1 MKTSSRPALLL
12 AVVVLAAV
20 VLGAAALPPVA
31 AAADDRPK
39 SVTRALD
46 YIYANQTTAGGFA
59 ASGGVDGPGI
69 TPWAILA
76 VVAGKERPTAWDRG
90 GKDPIDYLQSLN
102 LETTARSS
110 LNAPAFY
117 AKVIMAYAAAGRG
130 ELIYNA
136 GTPRI
141 DLLDK
146 LLAYRSDDG
155 HFSPATS
162 GDRSLW
168 DVSTTTWAL
177 IALRAAAQSDG
188 NVSLARTWLAAAQHA
203 DGGWGLQTVDTAS
216 TVDQTAAAVQ
226 ALIAAGTSPGD
237 TVIQRALGF
246 LDAAQRSDAGFGY
259 TLSDVRSNAEST
271 AWTVQAILAAG
282 EKPTD
287 ARWVKDSRQPLDY
300 LRSLQRANGSFAHR
314 KGDLGRS
321 ALMSTTQSLMALA
334 GRAFPF
340 TLGTKVYR
348 PRHMPSFT
356 SFQPRNGA
364 VFSTTN
370 DVSVAVAYRDTA
382 GGTGIAADAVR
393 VFVDGANLTGKARVS
408 AAKLT
413 LSLVDL
419 SYGQHSIEVRIR
431 DKAGNRKARTH
442 TVTVSYTP
450 GSRGSG
456 SSGGSGGGS
465 APPVYVPPSSTPG
478 RKPTPSTTLYPA
490 TPTPTAT
497 GVPTPGATEPGAVT
511 GTPLTPGPSGSP
523 LPEPSATVTGQ
534 VTGDDDTRGGSAGL
548 LGGTLL
554 AMLPLGAALS
564 YWLHRRHAAALAGA
578 GEGKLLAGGGT
589 PWQRLKHRL
598 PGAS

>member
-1 MKTSSRPALLL
+1 MKTASRPALLL

-20 VLGAAALPPVA
+20 VLGATLPPA
-31 AAADDRPK
+31 ATAADDRPR

-46 YIYANQTTAGGFA
+46 YIYARQLASGGFA
-59 ASGGVDGPGI
+59 ASGGVDSPGI
-69 TPWAILA
+69 TPWAVLA
-76 VVAGKERPTAWDRG
+76 IVAGKERPTAWDKG
-90 GKDPIDYLQSLN
+90 GKDPLDYLQSLN

-117 AKVIMAYAAAGRG
+117 AKVVMAYAAAGRA

-146 LLAYRSDDG
+146 LLAYRNDDG

-188 NVSLARTWLAAAQHA
+188 NVSSARAWLVAAQHA
-203 DGGWGLQTVDTAS
+203 DGGWGLQTADAGS
-216 TVDQTAAAVQ
+216 TVDQTAAVVQ
-226 ALIAAGTSPGD
+226 ALVAAGADPED
-237 TVIQRALGF
+237 AVIQRALGF

-259 TLSDVRSNAEST
+259 SLSDVRSNAEST
-271 AWTVQAILAAG
+271 AWAVQAIIAAG

-287 ARWVKDSRQPLDY
+287 ARWVKDGRQPLDY

-314 KGDLGRS
+314 KGDTGQS
-321 ALMSTTQSLMALA
+321 ALMSTTQSLIALA
-334 GRAFPF
+334 GRAFPY
-340 TLGTKVYR
+340 TPGSKAYT

-364 VFSTTN
+364 VLSTTN
-370 DVSVAVAYRDTA
+370 DARVVVEYKDTT

-393 VFVDGANLTGKARVS
+393 VFVDGANRTGKAKVT
-408 AAKLT
+408 ATKLT

-419 SYGQHSIEVRIR
+419 SYGQHTIEVRIR
-431 DKAGNRKARTH
+431 DQAGNRKTRTH
-442 TVTVSYTP
+442 TITVSYAP
-450 GSRGSG
+450 SSGGGG
-456 SSGGSGGGS
+456 SSGGSGSGS
-465 APPVYVPPSSTPG
+465 TPPAYVPPSDAG
-478 RKPTPSTTLYPA
+478 RKPTPSTTLYPT
-490 TPTPTAT
+490 TPTPSAS
-497 GVPTPGATEPGAVT
+497 GVPAPGATEPGAVT

-534 VTGDDDTRGGSAGL
+534 VTGDEGAGGGSAGL

-564 YWLHRRHAAALAGA
+564 YWLHRRHVAALAGA
-578 GEGKLLAGGGT
+578 GQGKLLAGGGT
-589 PWQRLKHRL
+589 PWQRLKSRL
-598 PGAS
+598 PGAP